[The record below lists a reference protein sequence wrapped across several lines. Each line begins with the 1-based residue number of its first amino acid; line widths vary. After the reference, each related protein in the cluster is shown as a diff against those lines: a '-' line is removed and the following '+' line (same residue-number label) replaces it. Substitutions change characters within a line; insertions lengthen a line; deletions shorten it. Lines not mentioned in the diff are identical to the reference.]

1 MAESTSWFARAWRA
15 VRNFVSALFG
25 PDQASDNRTT
35 RQGEV
40 DPQVRMRSGGP
51 GNDSGWM

>member
-1 MAESTSWFARAWRA
+1 MSEKPNVLVRAWRA
-15 VRNFVSALFG
+15 VRDFVSALFG
-25 PDQASDNRTT
+25 PDPAADNRTT

-51 GNDSGWM
+51 GNDGGWM